1 MPCHHQAPNLA
12 LNQTSPARGLFLS
25 GIDAGPPVSLT
36 HSNTPLHAETMS
48 VSLGINSFCSA
59 VERDALLRCVPVPY
73 SLRWS
78 VRLHR
83 RDTALHRRRRR
94 VHLTLSDRLAVGR
107 FEDEK
112 RLSPGGLLAFIAFVV
127 GGIGLY

>member
-1 MPCHHQAPNLA
+1 MQRFTGLRSAAGTDNFTSDDTDAGRHDVALA
-12 LNQTSPARGLFLS
+12 LCELATELAPM
-25 GIDAGPPVSLT
+25 LT
-36 HSNTPLHAETMS
+36 TPLHAETMS
-48 VSLGINSFCSA
+48 PG
-59 VERDALLRCVPVPY
+59 ERDALLRCVPVPY
-73 SLRWS
+73 SLRRS

-83 RDTALHRRRRR
+83 RDTAIHRRRRR

-112 RLSPGGLLAFIAFVV
+112 RLSTSGGLAFIAFVV